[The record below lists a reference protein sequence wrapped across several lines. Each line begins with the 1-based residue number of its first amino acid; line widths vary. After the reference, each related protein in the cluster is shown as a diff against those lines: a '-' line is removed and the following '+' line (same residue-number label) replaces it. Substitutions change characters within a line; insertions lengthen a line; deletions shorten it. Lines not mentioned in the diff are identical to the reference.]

1 MATRNQSEF
10 FEGLRSALEEGVK
23 ALRAG
28 KVLTVR
34 EVQLPPRPKPM
45 SARRI
50 AYLRRRKL
58 RVSQQVFAR
67 LANTAPQTI
76 HAWEQGRAK
85 PSGSAL
91 RVLHIF
97 DDRPD
102 IARELLVDGLRSGSR

>member
-1 MATRNQSEF
+1 MAKENEF
-10 FEGLRSALEEGVK
+10 FDGLRGALEEGVD
-23 ALRAG
+23 ALRKG

-34 EVQLPPRPKPM
+34 EVHLPPRPKPM
-45 SARRI
+45 GPKEIVR
-50 AYLRRRKL
+50 LRKRKL
-58 RVSQQVFAR
+58 GVSQRVFAR

-102 IARELLVDGLRSGSR
+102 IAKELLSR

>member
-1 MATRNQSEF
+1 MAQRNEY
-10 FEGLRSALEEGVK
+10 FEGLKGALEEGID
-23 ALRAG
+23 ALRKG

-34 EVQLPPRPKPM
+34 EVSLPPLPIPM
-45 SARRI
+45 SPQQII
-50 AYLRRRKL
+50 ALRKKKL
-58 RVSQQVFAR
+58 RVSQRVFAR

-97 DDRPD
+97 DDRPE
-102 IARELLVDGLRSGSR
+102 IAEELLCR

>member
-1 MATRNQSEF
+1 MAAKDDF
-10 FEGLRSALEEGVK
+10 YDGLVGALEEGVE
-23 ALRAG
+23 ALRKG

-34 EVQLPPRPKPM
+34 EVRLPPPPKPM
-45 SARRI
+45 SARQI
-50 AYLRRRKL
+50 GALRRNKL

-67 LANTAPQTI
+67 LTNTAPQTI

-97 DDRPD
+97 KDKPE
-102 IARELLVDGLRSGSR
+102 IARELLRR